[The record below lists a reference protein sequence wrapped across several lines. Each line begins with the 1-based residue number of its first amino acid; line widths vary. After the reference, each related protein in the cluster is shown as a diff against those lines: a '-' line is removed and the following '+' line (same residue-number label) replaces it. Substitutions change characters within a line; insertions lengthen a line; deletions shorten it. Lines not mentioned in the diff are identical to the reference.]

1 MENKANKRSKNRG
14 AIIEKILEGIADL
27 LIASKTSYYGNIY
40 FALGKIIKILLEEKR
55 LKKKQISRSMKILE
69 KKKLI
74 FIKKEKDKV
83 YTHLSE
89 NGKKIVLQYSLKKIL
104 ALKKKKKK
112 WQGLWFIVFFDVP
125 EEERVK
131 RDYLR
136 KFLKFI
142 GFYHYQ
148 KSVYIYPFECKKEVD
163 LIKKIIVGGRYL
175 SYVVAKEIED
185 EEKYKRIFQLEL
197 GTYKK
202 RSFRIST

>member
-1 MENKANKRSKNRG
+1 MEYKANKKRKNRG

-83 YTHLSE
+83 YTYLSE

-104 ALKKKKKK
+104 ALKKKRKK
-112 WQGLWFIVFFDVP
+112 WQRLWFIVFFDVP
-125 EEERVK
+125 EEERIK
-131 RDYLR
+131 RNYLR
-136 KFLKFI
+136 KFLRFI
-142 GFYHYQ
+142 GFYPYQ
-148 KSVYIYPFECKKEVD
+148 KSVYIYPFECKKEVE
-163 LIKKIIVGGRYL
+163 LIKKIIEAGKYL
-175 SYVVAKEIED
+175 SYVVAREIED
-185 EEKYKRIFQLEL
+185 ELKYKRIFQL
-197 GTYKK
+197 
-202 RSFRIST
+202 

>member
-1 MENKANKRSKNRG
+1 MENKANKERKNRG

-112 WQGLWFIVFFDVP
+112 WQGLWFIVFFDIP
-125 EEERVK
+125 EKERVK

-142 GFYHYQ
+142 GFYPYQ

-163 LIKKIIVGGRYL
+163 LIKKIIEGGRYL
-175 SYVVAKEIED
+175 NYVVAKEIED
-185 EEKYKRIFQLEL
+185 ETKYKKIFQLKNRYL
-197 GTYKK
+197 
-202 RSFRIST
+202 

>member
-1 MENKANKRSKNRG
+1 MENKADKKRKNRG
-14 AIIEKILEGIADL
+14 AIIEKILDGIADL

-40 FALGKIIKILLEEKR
+40 FALGKIIKILLEEKG
-55 LKKKQISRSMKILE
+55 LNKKQISRSMKILE
-69 KKKLI
+69 KRKLI
-74 FIKKEKDKV
+74 FIRKEKDKV
-83 YTHLSE
+83 YTYLSK
-89 NGKKIVLQYSLKKIL
+89 NGKKIILQYSLKKIL

-125 EEERVK
+125 EEERLK

-142 GFYHYQ
+142 GFYPYQ

-163 LIKKIIVGGRYL
+163 LIKKIIEGGRYL

-185 EEKYKRIFQLEL
+185 EVKYKRIFNLK
-197 GTYKK
+197 G
-202 RSFRIST
+202 

>member
-1 MENKANKRSKNRG
+1 MEYKAIKKRKNRG

-83 YTHLSE
+83 YTYLSE

-104 ALKKKKKK
+104 ALKKKRKK
-112 WQGLWFIVFFDVP
+112 WQRLWFIVFFDVP
-125 EEERVK
+125 EEERIK
-131 RDYLR
+131 RNYLR
-136 KFLKFI
+136 KFLRFI
-142 GFYHYQ
+142 GFYPYQ
-148 KSVYIYPFECKKEVD
+148 KSVYIYPFECKKEVE
-163 LIKKIIVGGRYL
+163 LIKKIIEAGKYL
-175 SYVVAKEIED
+175 SYVVAREIED
-185 EEKYKRIFQLEL
+185 ELKYKRIFQL
-197 GTYKK
+197 
-202 RSFRIST
+202 